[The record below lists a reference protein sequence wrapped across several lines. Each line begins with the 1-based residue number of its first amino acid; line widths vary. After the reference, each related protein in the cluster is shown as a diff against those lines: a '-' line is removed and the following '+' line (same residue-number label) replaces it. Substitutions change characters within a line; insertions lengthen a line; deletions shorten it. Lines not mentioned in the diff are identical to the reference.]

1 LDTPVEHRGITIF
14 IPLINEYVLQYA
26 PKFYQNMTELQNIV
40 SKIKTREEAGV
51 LIGEWTKNGEKIA
64 FTNGC
69 FDIVHRGHVDYL
81 SKAKDLA
88 SKLVLGLNTDAS
100 VRRLK
105 GKGRPIVDEQSRA
118 ILLAALQFI
127 DLVVL
132 FDEDTPYELIKALQP
147 DILVKGSD
155 YKAEDIVG
163 YDIVMAKGGKVET
176 IDFVEGFSTTT
187 IVERIKTAM

>member
-1 LDTPVEHRGITIF
+1 MI
-14 IPLINEYVLQYA
+14 
-26 PKFYQNMTELQNIV
+26 TELQSIEN
-40 SKIKTREEAGV
+40 KIKTRKEAQKIV
-51 LIGEWTKNGEKIA
+51 KEWENKGEKIA

-81 SKAKDLA
+81 SRAKDLGT
-88 SKLVLGLNTDAS
+88 KLVLGLNTDAS

-105 GKGRPIVDEQSRA
+105 GENRPVVDEYSRA

-132 FDEDTPYELIKALQP
+132 FDEDTPYELIKDLQP

-163 YDIVMAKGGKVET
+163 YDIVTAKGGSVET
-176 IDFVEGFSTTT
+176 IDFVEGFSTTS
-187 IVERIKTAM
+187 IVEKIKKSM